1 MRHPLFILVL
11 LLLFSFKKAS
21 AALCVL
27 GCPTFFSLSHSSYGC
42 SCFFPGHLGFFHPG
56 SSSCLAPPPAP
67 PPSPLPLAP
76 PPRPAPSPPL
86 CCSSLASLSVSV
98 RCGQTEWNSQADAG
112 EEEGKALSSQ
122 IALRVHPPRVWAE
135 VPFSSR
141 FQSVWG
147 AGDSAAWGRPF
158 SPF

>member
-1 MRHPLFILVL
+1 MSHPLFILVL
-11 LLLFSFKKAS
+11 LLFFSFINAS

-56 SSSCLAPPPAP
+56 SSSCLAPPP
-67 PPSPLPLAP
+67 SPLP
-76 PPRPAPSPPL
+76 RPSPSPPL
-86 CCSSLASLSVSV
+86 CSSSLASLSVSV
-98 RCGQTEWNSQADAG
+98 RCGQTEWNSLADAG

-122 IALRVHPPRVWAE
+122 IALQVHPPRVWAE

-147 AGDSAAWGRPF
+147 AGDSAAWGRLF